1 MANGAAM
8 DVIQELKNAINAQ
21 NLWAKEIAL
30 KRNEYLIRSGATE
43 RYLYFV
49 EEGTIRAFIEE
60 AGEEQEIR
68 FGYPGSVFTALDSF
82 FSGQP
87 TRFNLQALKQCRLRA
102 VEKVAFNNLMESSEE
117 NSRLYL
123 LLLRGFVVQQ
133 IEREID
139 ILTSSPTERY
149 RRVLERS
156 PHLFQEIPSKYIASY
171 LRMTPETLSRL
182 KKN

>member
-60 AGEEQEIR
+60 AG
-68 FGYPGSVFTALDSF
+68 
-82 FSGQP
+82 
-87 TRFNLQALKQCRLRA
+87 
-102 VEKVAFNNLMESSEE
+102 
-117 NSRLYL
+117 
-123 LLLRGFVVQQ
+123 
-133 IEREID
+133 
-139 ILTSSPTERY
+139 
-149 RRVLERS
+149 
-156 PHLFQEIPSKYIASY
+156 
-171 LRMTPETLSRL
+171 
-182 KKN
+182 